1 MSKFERNLLKCQS
14 GVHKHVHTSGSAHIF
29 LNLSLDFRTSANGSY
44 NRNETTPQSCTSR
57 QSFFLCVIAPQF
69 SQAPFRNLVAAGT

>member
-1 MSKFERNLLKCQS
+1 MSTKGPLTCT
-14 GVHKHVHTSGSAHIF
+14 VHTSGYTYIL
-29 LNLSLDFRTSANGSY
+29 LNLFLDFRTSANGSY
-44 NRNETTPQSCTSR
+44 KGNETTTQSSTSR